1 VITALSLGTAPLST
15 APAAGCLLPFPPL
28 GALAASPLRNVD
40 TLLGMA
46 TTLWPIIHRL
56 SNLLPLKKELDKALQ
71 DNAMASKVA
80 VLRTEFET
88 TAEAIEVA
96 LKQWEPCLPPNC
108 SLDTEDCTKVV
119 VEGSGDGD
127 KAAAGKARI
136 HSIVNNALAY
146 RHSAFVYLYRTIYG
160 HDRSHSLVQSH
171 AHLSLM
177 HCVATVSHAGPM
189 GALLW
194 PLFVAACEAVAADD
208 RELTRKAFSAI
219 DKRQG
224 MMNIERSWDVVREVW
239 RRADRSDGDAAD
251 MGASSFPAC
260 LGGAG
265 GKEVDLWRSVTQD
278 MGISVVF
285 G

>member
-1 VITALSLGTAPLST
+1 MIAALSFGTAPLST

-28 GALAASPLRNVD
+28 GAPAASPLRNVD

-56 SNLLPLKKELDKALQ
+56 SNLSPLKKELDKAVQ
-71 DNAMASKVA
+71 SNTMASKVA

-88 TAEAIEVA
+88 TAEAIQVA
-96 LKQWEPCLPPNC
+96 LEQWKPCLPPNC
-108 SLDTEDCTKVV
+108 SLDDKDCTKVV
-119 VEGSGDGD
+119 AEGGDDDDDG
-127 KAAAGKARI
+127 ALEKARI

-160 HDRSHSLVQSH
+160 HDRAHPLVQSH
-171 AHLSLM
+171 AHLSLR
-177 HCVATVSHAGPM
+177 HCAATVAHAGPM

-194 PLFVAACEAVAADD
+194 PLFVAACEAVAAED
-208 RELTRKAFSAI
+208 RELTRKAFAAI

-239 RRADRSDGDAAD
+239 RRADQTAAD
-251 MGASSFPAC
+251 ADAVGSAFPSC

-265 GKEVDLWRSVTQD
+265 KGADLWRTVTQD